1 MTEETKILVTEFD
14 IFAVTT
20 KNFLLP
26 SSALIKIL
34 YPSCYILLLEDVEM
48 EICHMVECGSLK
60 RVKQLRFNKRQK
72 WWQGNA
78 YVCFHKSQTKIFLP

>member
-1 MTEETKILVTEFD
+1 MSKETKILVREFD
-14 IFAVTT
+14 IYAVTT

-48 EICHMVECGSLK
+48 ETVFMVECSSLK
-60 RVKQLRFNKRQK
+60 KVKQLRFNKRQK
-72 WWQGNA
+72 WQETG
-78 YVCFHKSQTKIFLP
+78 YVAFNKSQTKIFLP